1 MAPNVNK
8 FVCFIQLTT
17 KCNQFFSTKM
27 NYSFQVFAVGL
38 NEFGQIGIKDKTD
51 ISTPVCLNNNKS
63 KLPSGA
69 KGIAASKFHS
79 VFWTDDELYTW
90 GLNAGQLGQL
100 NHDKLIHT
108 PKLVSSLKGSRIQRL
123 SSSDGAIVVLTHNGD
138 LLALNEYQTRKIASK
153 LSNVVKI
160 QAVGGHL
167 DPKALSKQ
175 SLLVD
180 KGGQDLKVFI
190 LNHIG
195 E

>member
-1 MAPNVNK
+1 MQAPASKEEVPK
-8 FVCFIQLTT
+8 PTTPDGLIAQAIQQLTIH
-17 KCNQFFSTKM
+17 STQ
-27 NYSFQVFAVGL
+27 NTTTTQ
-38 NEFGQIGIKDKTD
+38 
-51 ISTPVCLNNNKS
+51 
-63 KLPSGA
+63 
-69 KGIAASKFHS
+69 
-79 VFWTDDELYTW
+79 
-90 GLNAGQLGQL
+90 QLTACVL
-100 NHDKLIHT
+100 NHDKIIHT
-108 PKLVSSLKGSRIQRL
+108 PKLVSSLKGSRIQHL

>member
-1 MAPNVNK
+1 M
-8 FVCFIQLTT
+8 
-17 KCNQFFSTKM
+17 
-27 NYSFQVFAVGL
+27 
-38 NEFGQIGIKDKTD
+38 
-51 ISTPVCLNNNKS
+51 
-63 KLPSGA
+63 PSGA

-100 NHDKLIHT
+100 NHDKIIYT
-108 PKLVSSLKGSRIQRL
+108 PKLVSSLKGSRIQHL